1 LLWHSARLA
10 KKAFHHALAVAV
22 AQNVLM
28 KKLDLLREGQ
38 LEAVDFEKYANLF
51 NDGLTEGHTQLILE
65 LIHCSKVTPTEL
77 SEVE

>member
-1 LLWHSARLA
+1 
-10 KKAFHHALAVAV
+10 
-22 AQNVLM
+22 M